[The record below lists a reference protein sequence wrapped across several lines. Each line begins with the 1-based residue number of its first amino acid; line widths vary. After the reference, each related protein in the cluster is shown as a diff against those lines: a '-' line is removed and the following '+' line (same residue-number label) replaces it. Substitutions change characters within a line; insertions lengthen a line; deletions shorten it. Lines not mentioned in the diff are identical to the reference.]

1 MNVLIVNAHEKSPLG
16 NKRFEEFFSHVKNF
30 LKRCKERSGIDQIE
44 YIVKDFKSID
54 DYLYYAEGH
63 TFSLFSNPKNKRNFD
78 KLDLIFFDGGEK
90 YLPWKKNGYKFQIL
104 FKMCSI
110 SNKPIFAAGV
120 GIQIMIYFLAT
131 NFLTEINVINSN
143 DEIQSIEEINSIPK
157 TFLDTLKKNDFFL
170 DYVTGDLYEYR
181 TSNSEWTPVMNVGLH
196 KKKVAEKYMYRGKY
210 ILNPNFNRVKSAN
223 PSNHVLSVNTENKIS
238 IQKQFFSHWLLKDL
252 PPDFVAS
259 INLTWFSHNFSLKSK
274 DLQHKILCISAN
286 GPIIIEHLES
296 VGVAFNIS
304 NKYPQT
310 VKILENF
317 IEKKFNETQGKIY
330 SELDYLTQDKKL
342 QSPILDIKAESFLR
356 KMENM
361 IMSKTNAYNEHKE
374 YAVKL
379 RLYSPE
385 KSKMNSLESS
395 RTRPTTSS
403 MADSSRPFSNIK
415 TVKHFGSHVGLGF
428 SKRNMIFVQNNA
440 VNERPISSINHH
452 SSRLR
457 IQSANIQNPFSF
469 YMNNVKSYN
478 TNDRS
483 NLIDGKEIF
492 EKASE
497 GKSEKF
503 ENSEKN
509 HKSGKLENQNGQK
522 NLFGQESNLFYNG
535 DIQSMK
541 LIGPPSE
548 NNRIAKILNVDAHPE
563 SVRTG
568 LRGVS
573 SLDELKKNVDKE
585 MSIKEGYL
593 NFVPKEKMN
602 DDQMIE
608 YYKKMRR
615 RITQNLF
622 DITKNHDKKISKLA
636 NINSNKM
643 MSNYHSNHISKISPR
658 NRSPSINSKG
668 SDKILV
674 YKDNLNDKK
683 ERKDDINVF
692 SLFFPYVKQEDFP
705 VEKGHKVQHIF
716 FNCF

>member
-1 MNVLIVNAHEKSPLG
+1 MNVLIVNAHEKSPSG
-16 NKRFEEFFSHVKNF
+16 NKRFEEFFSHIKYF
-30 LKRCKERSGIDQIE
+30 LKKCKERSGIDQIE
-44 YIVKDFKSID
+44 YIVKDHNSID
-54 DYLYYAEGH
+54 DYLYYTEGY
-63 TFSLFSNPKNKRNFD
+63 TFALFSNPKNKRNFD

-120 GIQIMIYFLAT
+120 GVQIMLYFLAT
-131 NFLTEINVINSN
+131 NFLTEINIINSN

-181 TSNSEWTPVMNVGLH
+181 TSNKEWTPVMNIGLH
-196 KKKVAEKYMYRGKY
+196 KKKVAEKYMFRGKY

-238 IQKQFFSHWLLKDL
+238 IQKQFFSHWLLNDL
-252 PPDFVAS
+252 PLDFIAS

-274 DLQHKILCISAN
+274 DLQHKILCVSAN
-286 GPIIIEHLES
+286 GPIVIEHLES

-304 NKYPQT
+304 NKYQHT

-317 IEKKFNETQGKIY
+317 IEKKFNETQGKMY
-330 SELDYLTQDKKL
+330 SQVDPLTQEKKL
-342 QSPILDIKAESFLR
+342 QSNMLDIKAESFLR
-356 KMENM
+356 KMKNM
-361 IMSKTNAYNEHKE
+361 ITSKTNAYNEHKE
-374 YAVKL
+374 YAVNL
-379 RLYSPE
+379 RLNSPE

-428 SKRNMIFVQNNA
+428 SKRNMIFVENNA
-440 VNERPISSINHH
+440 VNERPISSANYKT
-452 SSRLR
+452 SRSR
-457 IQSANIQNPFSF
+457 VQSASIQNPFSF
-469 YMNNVKSYN
+469 YLNNIKSYN

-483 NLIDGKEIF
+483 DIIDGKEII
-492 EKASE
+492 EKTLEKKSE
-497 GKSEKF
+497 KLEKSEKF
-503 ENSEKN
+503 NN
-509 HKSGKLENQNGQK
+509 SGKFEDQNNYK
-522 NLFGQESNLFYNG
+522 NLFGQNSNLFYNG
-535 DIQSMK
+535 DIQSIK

-548 NNRIAKILNVDAHPE
+548 NNRIAKIFNTDSHPE
-563 SVRTG
+563 STKSG
-568 LRGVS
+568 LRSIS
-573 SLDELKKNVDKE
+573 SLDELKKNVDNE
-585 MSIKEGYL
+585 ITIKEGYL

-622 DITKNHDKKISKLA
+622 DIAENKDKKINKIES
-636 NINSNKM
+636 INSNQIM
-643 MSNYHSNHISKISPR
+643 NINNSNHISKLSPK
-658 NRSPSINSKG
+658 NRSSSINNKG
-668 SDKILV
+668 SEKILMSN
-674 YKDNLNDKK
+674 DNLNDIK
-683 ERKDDINVF
+683 ERKDGINVF

-705 VEKGHKVQHIF
+705 VEKGHKVLKYIK
-716 FNCF
+716 